1 MRTRVGE
8 WRRLLFTYMGS
19 RSALVLAAV
28 LFAGVLPAQIIEFE
42 SGGLKYR
49 TLTRGSVTI
58 MWAHLPI
65 HIKKY
70 AVLQVSVSNGSPVS
84 WQITPQDFQFEKHE
98 GGITAALPAG
108 TVVGS
113 LMHGAS
119 RGEVIKLITA
129 YEAALTGNAHVHS
142 TNGYEER
149 RQNAQ
154 AELGGGK
161 LRAAAAASA
170 IAFVTTKLKPG
181 ESTDGAIFFLNGGK
195 PLGAGKLIVSAAG
208 QNFEFPVEVEARAH
222 P

>member
-1 MRTRVGE
+1 
-8 WRRLLFTYMGS
+8 MGS
-19 RSALVLAAV
+19 RPSLVLAAV
-28 LFAGVLPAQIIEFE
+28 LFTGALHAQIIEFE

-65 HIKKY
+65 RIREY
-70 AVLQVSVSNGSPVS
+70 AVLQVAISNGSPIS
-84 WQITPQDFQFEKHE
+84 WQVKPQDFRFEKAE
-98 GGITAALPAG
+98 GATMAALPAA
-108 TVVGS
+108 TVVQQ
-113 LMHGAS
+113 MMDHAS
-119 RGEVIKLITA
+119 RGDVIKLITA
-129 YEAALTGNAHVHS
+129 YESALYGNSHMHS

-170 IAFVTTKLKPG
+170 IAFVATKLMPG
-181 ESTDGAIFFLNGGK
+181 QSTDGAIFFSNGGK
-195 PLGAGKLIVSAAG
+195 PLGAGKLNANVAG
-208 QNFEFPVEVEARAH
+208 ETFDFPVEIEAHAR

>member
-1 MRTRVGE
+1 
-8 WRRLLFTYMGS
+8 MGS
-19 RSALVLAAV
+19 RSSFALAAV
-28 LFAGVLPAQIIEFE
+28 LFARALAAQIIEFE

-49 TLTRGSVTI
+49 TLTRGGVTI

-65 HIKKY
+65 HIKEY
-70 AVLQVSVSNGSPVS
+70 AVLQVAVSNGSPVS
-84 WQITPQDFQFEKHE
+84 WQVKPQDFKFEKPE
-98 GGITAALPAG
+98 GGISAALPAG
-108 TVVGS
+108 TVVGT
-113 LMHGAS
+113 LMEKAT

-129 YEAALTGNAHVHS
+129 YEAALTGNARMHS

-170 IAFVTTKLKPG
+170 IAFVATKLLPG
-181 ESTDGAIFFLNGGK
+181 QSTDGAIFFVNGGK
-195 PLGAGKLIVSAAG
+195 PLGAGKLIVDAAG
-208 QNFEFPVEVEARAH
+208 ERFEFPVDVEVRTR